1 MTTLEVILIVVAAVL
16 GLALVWALMAWRR
29 DRRLLDSRE
38 SMVEGHRQRVS
49 EATVRA
55 ERTEAD
61 MHQARADTTEELAE
75 ERSARHRAE
84 AELHEARARIA
95 ALEQREGAVPEEME
109 EGGRARSLFRRETAP
124 EGERAGNRPA

>member
-1 MTTLEVILIVVAAVL
+1 MTTLEVILIVVAAAL
-16 GLALVWALMAWRR
+16 ALALVWSLTARRR
-29 DRRLLDSRE
+29 DRRLIASRD

-75 ERSARHRAE
+75 ERAARHRAE

-95 ALEQREGAVPEEME
+95 AL
-109 EGGRARSLFRRETAP
+109 P
-124 EGERAGNRPA
+124 EGERAANRPA